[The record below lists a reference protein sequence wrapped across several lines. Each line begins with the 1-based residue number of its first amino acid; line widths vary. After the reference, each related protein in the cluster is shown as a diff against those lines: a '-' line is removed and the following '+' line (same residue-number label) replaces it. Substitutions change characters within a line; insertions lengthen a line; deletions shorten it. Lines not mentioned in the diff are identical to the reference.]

1 MNSYLSVFT
10 RIADKTGSVGALVS
24 TMGCSMC
31 FPALASLSTALGL
44 GFLSQWESLFLNILL
59 PFFAWFTLIINALG
73 YFNHKQWQR
82 TVLGMLGP
90 ILLLLSFYLWF
101 QYSWSTNIIYF
112 ALAMMLAVSIWDI
125 FSPANKR
132 CQPSEKKV

>member
-1 MNSYLSVFT
+1 MNNVTLLT

-44 GFLSQWESLFLNILL
+44 GFLSQWESLFLNVLL
-59 PFFAWFTLIINALG
+59 PFFAWFAFIVNALG
-73 YFNHKQWQR
+73 YLSHKQKLR
-82 TVLGMLGP
+82 TLLGITGP
-90 ILLLLSFYLWF
+90 ILLLLSYYPWF
-101 QYSWSTNIIYF
+101 QYSWSTNVTYF
-112 ALAMMLAVSIWDI
+112 ALAMMLTVSLWDI

-132 CQPSEKKV
+132 CQPLEQKI